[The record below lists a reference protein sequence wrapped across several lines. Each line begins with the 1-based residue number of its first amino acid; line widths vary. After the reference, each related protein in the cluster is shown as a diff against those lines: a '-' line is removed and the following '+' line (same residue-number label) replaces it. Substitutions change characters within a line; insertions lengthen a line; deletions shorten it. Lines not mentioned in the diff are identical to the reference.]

1 MTEPGVSGD
10 KTEQPAGVAP
20 VPDVT
25 VSIINTNNRQMTLD
39 CLRSVFANTHRVRL
53 EVFVVDNA
61 CTDGSAEAI
70 QAEFPQVRLIRNEH
84 RLGFSTNNNMVFRQA
99 QGRYLLMLNDD
110 TLVQPGALDGMVE
123 FMDAHPRAGVVGA
136 RLLNPDGSNQPAFA
150 DFPGP
155 GDFLQPLL
163 TRLQPNKWDVAAP
176 IRVDSVCGA
185 CMMVRRQV
193 AESVGVLDTE
203 FDPLYVEEREW
214 CFRIHQQGWD
224 IYHLPSARVIHF
236 GGQTSKRTSE
246 IMTRHVYMHRLLFC
260 RKHYSK
266 SRVFVYQLFLSTV
279 ALLKTLAWGL
289 RALLTAGERRAKA
302 IERMRCHSTL
312 IGGAW
317 LQGSR
322 RTGS

>member
-1 MTEPGVSGD
+1 MAEPGISGE

-136 RLLNPDGSNQPAFA
+136 KLLNRDGSNQAAFSRFYGPIGELVLKPAH
-150 DFPGP
+150 
-155 GDFLQPLL
+155 LRL
-163 TRLQPNKWDVAAP
+163 TLGRYDVDDS
-176 IRVDSVCGA
+176 IEVDAVGGA
-185 CMMVRRQV
+185 CMLIRHEAAKQV
-193 AESVGVLDTE
+193 GYLDPI
-203 FDPLYVEEREW
+203 FDPLYSEEIDW
-214 CFRIHQQGWD
+214 CFRIRKVGWK
-224 IYHLPSARVIHF
+224 IYHLPQARVIHYGSQTMDRVPLTKLEQLHRGKVRFFLKHF
-236 GGQTSKRTSE
+236 GIT
-246 IMTRHVYMHRLLFC
+246 
-260 RKHYSK
+260 
-266 SRVFVYQLFLSTV
+266 
-279 ALLKTLAWGL
+279 
-289 RALLTAGERRAKA
+289 
-302 IERMRCHSTL
+302 
-312 IGGAW
+312 GAW
-317 LQGSR
+317 CYKVTLFASSVFKVLFYGLASVVNHKTALQKA
-322 RTGS
+322 RTNWHIAKRAFFL